1 MRQSRTLSPL
11 RSAALAALP
20 LLAALSAHAGSLM
33 PPRAD
38 ATLDQ
43 PLEPG
48 IVKNLQKASQEGLA
62 ATRAPDFTSM
72 QAIKGPN
79 PGQAAGKSTV
89 LYVGADYCPFCAALR
104 WPLTIALMRFGD
116 FQGLR
121 TMRSS
126 PKDVYPDTTTVTFAK
141 AQYSSRYVDFVPVE
155 TADRLGH
162 PLDPL
167 KGQPAKLFQEF
178 DAEPYTA
185 HPNGIPFLYIGGRWL
200 LLGAPVNPDL
210 YAKLDWAQIAEKLA
224 NPKGMLSRVVMP
236 QANLITAAICQTT
249 GQQPA
254 KVCKS
259 PGVQAAAEMLPPSA
273 S

>member
-1 MRQSRTLSPL
+1 MRHFRIASPSR
-11 RSAALAALP
+11 LAAMLASLP
-20 LLAALSAHAGSLM
+20 LVAAFAANAGSLA
-33 PPRAD
+33 PPRAS
-38 ATLDQ
+38 AALDQ
-43 PLEPG
+43 PLAPA
-48 IVKNLQKASQEGLA
+48 IVKHLEQASHDGLA
-62 ATRAPDFTSM
+62 AKRAPDYTSI
-72 QAIKGPN
+72 QSINGPN
-79 PGQAAGKSTV
+79 PGQAASKSTV

-141 AQYSSRYVDFVPVE
+141 ASYTSRYVDFIPVE

-178 DAEPYTA
+178 DAAPYTA

-200 LLGAPVNPDL
+200 LLGSPVNPDL

-224 NPKGMLSRVVMP
+224 DPKGMLTRVVIP

-249 GQQPA
+249 AQKPA
-254 KVCKS
+254 EVCKS
-259 PGVQAAAEMLPPSA
+259 PGVQAAAEMLPPTS
-273 S
+273 